1 MKKIKLISVL
11 LSTLIMLLGVCGC
24 MENQNDK
31 LLMENMRRYAENKY
45 GSDFQIKKFQEAKD
59 ETYTNILTLS
69 DGTNIFNVYQRGDSE
84 MFDDY
89 AKAVVNKKYADLL
102 RRNIG
107 DGFNV
112 YVNLMFINGN
122 NITLEYA
129 KEHEISAIFNDY
141 SLLKIVAV
149 VVLNENIE
157 DVSEKV
163 FSVYQSI
170 MVSEPKYIDFE
181 VIQVNSMGEDLNDML
196 ENLPAFYDNDWKKYS
211 EVIDHLSVSDT
222 NIASS
227 DELLNGGK

>member
-11 LSTLIMLLGVCGC
+11 LSILIILLGVSGC

-31 LLMENMRRYAENKY
+31 LLKEDMKHYAENKY
-45 GSDFQIKKFQEAKD
+45 GRDFQLKKFQEAKD

-69 DGTNIFNVYQRGDSE
+69 DGIHIFNVYQRGDSE

-89 AKAVVNKKYADLL
+89 AKAVVNKKFADSL
-102 RRNIG
+102 RKNYG
-107 DGFNV
+107 DDFSI
-112 YVNLMFINGN
+112 YVNLMFTNGN

-129 KEHEISAIFNDY
+129 KGNEVSTILNDY

-149 VVLNENIE
+149 LVLNDSIE
-157 DVSEKV
+157 ASSQKV
-163 FSVYQSI
+163 FSAYRSI
-170 MVSEPKYIDFE
+170 TEFDPKYIDFE
-181 VIQVNSMGEDLNDML
+181 VIQVNNMGEDLNDML

-211 EVIDHLSVSDT
+211 EVIDHLSVLDT